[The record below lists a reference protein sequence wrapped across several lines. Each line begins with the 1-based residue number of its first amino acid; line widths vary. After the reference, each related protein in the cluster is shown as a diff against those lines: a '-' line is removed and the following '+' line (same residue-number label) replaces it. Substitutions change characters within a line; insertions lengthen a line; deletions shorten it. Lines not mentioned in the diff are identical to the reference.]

1 METANSSTKLTM
13 SDPAELTTRVGD
25 TFRAAIV
32 AGLVAGVIVSL
43 FHLLFTERLIDLA
56 IAYEEALG
64 QGSPHETMVESV
76 PRDIQK
82 GVGLVSGFLA
92 YGLFLSFIYA
102 VAFMLSQRLLPT
114 SGAKSKAIVLAV
126 MAYWHLALF
135 PFLKYPANPP
145 AVGDPDTIAQRQGL
159 FMAAM
164 AVAFVGTVLA
174 YSLNSFLQRNFRM
187 TSRTTAALT
196 LGFYAA
202 YSIIAFFLLP
212 SDEPTLSIPFEL
224 VLNFRMLSILGL
236 TMFWAILGITFSL
249 LAGRWKE
256 SLSSVL
262 LSDR

>member
-1 METANSSTKLTM
+1 METANSSTK
-13 SDPAELTTRVGD
+13 LTTRVGD

-56 IAYEEALG
+56 IAYEEALA
-64 QGSPHETMVESV
+64 QGSHETMVESV

-82 GVGLVSGFLA
+82 GVGLISGFLA

-114 SGAKSKAIVLAV
+114 SSARSKAIVLAV

-174 YSLNSFLQRNFRM
+174 YSLRSFLQRNFKM
-187 TSRTTAALT
+187 TSRTMAALT

-202 YSIIAFFLLP
+202 YSIIAFLLLP
-212 SDEPTLSIPFEL
+212 SEEPTLSIPFEL
-224 VLNFRMLSILGL
+224 VFNFRMLSILGL
-236 TMFWAILGITFSL
+236 TMFWAILGFIFSL